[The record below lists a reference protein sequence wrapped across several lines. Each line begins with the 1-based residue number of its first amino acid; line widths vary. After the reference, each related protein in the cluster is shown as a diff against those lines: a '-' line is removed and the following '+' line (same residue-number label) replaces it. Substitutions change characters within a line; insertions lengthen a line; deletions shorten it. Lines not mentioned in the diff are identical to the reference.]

1 MNTLFPEI
9 FNRFGSLDFFVNKEK
24 AILELRRYDL
34 STVTHQGQDIISPT
48 PTARHLEI
56 LRALE
61 KEGLLHN
68 QWNQRRA
75 IEVKTVEAKDDS
87 DQIPLLGLV
96 AAGNP
101 ILALENPTNTITVPR
116 HFLKGHHRYFA
127 LTVKGDSMIEAG
139 ILDNDVIVCRS
150 TNDARNGQIVVA
162 VINGDATVKTLSYQK
177 KRIELLPANKNYDPI
192 VIHTGLEKNEDDN
205 SEGIDFKIVGLLV
218 GLLRSYQ

>member
-1 MNTLFPEI
+1 
-9 FNRFGSLDFFVNKEK
+9 
-24 AILELRRYDL
+24 
-34 STVTHQGQDIISPT
+34 
-48 PTARHLEI
+48 
-56 LRALE
+56 
-61 KEGLLHN
+61 
-68 QWNQRRA
+68 
-75 IEVKTVEAKDDS
+75 VKTVESKDDS

-139 ILDNDVIVCRS
+139 ILDGDVIVCRS

-162 VINGDATVKTLSYQK
+162 VINGDATVKTISYQK
-177 KRIELLPANKNYDPI
+177 KRIELIPANKNYEPI
-192 VIHTGLEKNEDDN
+192 IVQGNHDDYDN
-205 SEGIDFKIVGLLV
+205 AEPVDFKIVGLLV